1 MSAGPDVTVPLT
13 APVAGGVASVIR
25 GGPSVDQAAVPL
37 PAEVLVSGTGGR
49 GPALVLDA
57 PISFWGGVEAATGRI
72 ADVRHPQLGQCIGGT
87 VLFLPGT
94 IGSSS
99 ASAVLLELV
108 HNGHAPAAL
117 VLHEPDAILL
127 LGLIVAREMGWPTP
141 VALRLCRDR
150 HAAFVG
156 RTVDVDAAGR
166 LLVTG

>member
-1 MSAGPDVTVPLT
+1 MSA
-13 APVAGGVASVIR
+13 AGEVRSML
-25 GGPSVDQAAVPL
+25 AAE
-37 PAEVLVSGTGGR
+37 AEVLVPGTGGR

-57 PISFWGGVEAATGRI
+57 PISFWGGVDPATGRI
-72 ADVRHPQLGQCIGGT
+72 ADVRHPQLGRHVAGT

-127 LGLIVAREMGWPTP
+127 LGLIVAREMGWETP
-141 VALRLCRDR
+141 VALRLPRER
-150 HAAFVG
+150 HAAFAG
-156 RTVDVDAAGR
+156 RTVEADGLGV
-166 LLVTG
+166 VTTLD